1 MFNLLEGVQIYL
13 AAGAT
18 DMRNSITGLSYLV
31 EKRIKRNPRDRQ
43 LYLFC
48 NRDRNRLKI
57 LQYDDNGY
65 WLYYKRLE
73 LGRFVW
79 PKETE
84 ETSTVELNEKELLWL
99 LHGTQLLDKRA
110 LETEKKAKLY

>member
-48 NRDRNRLKI
+48 NRDRNRLKFFNTMTMDTGFI
-57 LQYDDNGY
+57 TSVWNWADLSGPK
-65 WLYYKRLE
+65 KR
-73 LGRFVW
+73 
-79 PKETE
+79 
-84 ETSTVELNEKELLWL
+84 
-99 LHGTQLLDKRA
+99 
-110 LETEKKAKLY
+110 KKQAR